1 MPLQAGFYLSVF
13 VRGARPKTLP
23 AVIMPI
29 LMASA
34 WAWRKTSLFDGGIF
48 FLTLFAGIFLQCA
61 LNFFNDALDFQSG
74 LDGPG
79 RKGPP
84 RLAQTGALPAQQVR
98 RLGFFCLLLAFLAG
112 IPLMLRGGW
121 PAAALGM
128 ASMALTWLYS
138 GSPYSLSRTGGSE
151 LAVFLFFGLGAA
163 GGTYWLQALSW
174 DSSLLYLGIQCGLW
188 PLSILLVNYLRD
200 GDEDKKAG
208 RKNIVTVYGRGAALL
223 SLAVIQMFV
232 YLLCFYWL
240 GLGLKGGAFSFF
252 LLPLSAGAVYYI
264 CVSPPSSKHNQY
276 LFWISALYTAFGGLW
291 MAGLLL

>member
-1 MPLQAGFYLSVF
+1 M
-13 VRGARPKTLP
+13 
-23 AVIMPI
+23 
-29 LMASA
+29 
-34 WAWRKTSLFDGGIF
+34 
-48 FLTLFAGIFLQCA
+48 
-61 LNFFNDALDFQSG
+61 
-74 LDGPG
+74 
-79 RKGPP
+79 
-84 RLAQTGALPAQQVR
+84 
-98 RLGFFCLLLAFLAG
+98 
-112 IPLMLRGGW
+112 
-121 PAAALGM
+121 
-128 ASMALTWLYS
+128 
-138 GSPYSLSRTGGSE
+138 
-151 LAVFLFFGLGAA
+151 
-163 GGTYWLQALSW
+163 
-174 DSSLLYLGIQCGLW
+174 GIQCGLW